1 MSVNRKEDNG
11 EMLLEV
17 SYSTGR
23 RREMKL
29 KRGVDGDRRQRLFN
43 VMCSIRLIAIVFGD
57 VADDGGYD
65 VINVWKNDVV

>member
-1 MSVNRKEDNG
+1 
-11 EMLLEV
+11 
-17 SYSTGR
+17 
-23 RREMKL
+23 MKL